1 MVFPEK
7 FVHTTYWHKIIWHTN
22 QFGQLWT
29 KLLTSDNRFYRIL
42 LSSSF
47 YVIEWGLRIHNY
59 VYGIKAAKLWLD
71 SPDMLLKIVYL
82 SIFMQKNIYLPKY
95 LPYFHSDYKDVN
107 KAWHVVFLI
116 LNDIKITVHWVIS
129 VPFFSVATFL
139 VYW

>member
-29 KLLTSDNRFYRIL
+29 KLLTGDNSFYRIL

-82 SIFMQKNIYLPKY
+82 SIFMQKIYVQPKY
-95 LPYFHSDYKDVN
+95 LPILSIFSFRLQRCKQSMACSISNINGYQNCSLSD
-107 KAWHVVFLI
+107 
-116 LNDIKITVHWVIS
+116 
-129 VPFFSVATFL
+129 FSAIF
-139 VYW
+139 